1 MGCVDRL
8 LRGTVSKSADKSPM
22 HVSAAARL
30 QRTDI
35 GNFLHQAWQ
44 SSQGAFFKV
53 FSSFENH
60 GAPYFLETAS
70 ASAECEIPVIFI

>member
-1 MGCVDRL
+1 
-8 LRGTVSKSADKSPM
+8 M

-30 QRTDI
+30 ERTDI
-35 GNFLHQAWQ
+35 SNFLHQAGQ

-60 GAPYFLETAS
+60 GAPLVPEA
-70 ASAECEIPVIFI
+70 APHKPECEIPVIFI